1 MQYGRIIDKGFR
13 DIVSRRGDTKTNVSK
28 VIYYGFI
35 QSVIFTSL
43 QSAIFAAM
51 GDEDDDKLR
60 KNKIDRMLNC
70 IVDGWLTTFGYGGK
84 SINALKNTTMEYLK
98 QDAKDT
104 DDNFMTKSDH
114 AYTLLSAVNFSPPIG
129 SKLRKIYQSIQTRKF
144 NRELMFERG
153 FTLDNPAWSA
163 IGNIIEGVTNIPLG
177 RLSNKLL
184 NIDNALDSR
193 NETYQR
199 IALLLGWNTWDLG
212 IRDQDIVALGE
223 SIKERK
229 KQEKKMEKKKEKAEK
244 EKEKLREKYPDKTD
258 KEIQQTVLIED
269 KIKEVF
275 DLKKREQVKIIEQL
289 KLNPENYKLEQDRVD
304 IIMEK
309 YNENPNSINK
319 MLKDIKNYKP
329 TKEEQRSIE
338 LFDMNKK
345 EQVNMLM
352 QLGLSSKQINKLKYE
367 KDRVNKIIEL
377 QNKKKSK

>member
-1 MQYGRIIDKGFR
+1 
-13 DIVSRRGDTKTNVSK
+13 
-28 VIYYGFI
+28 
-35 QSVIFTSL
+35 
-43 QSAIFAAM
+43 
-51 GDEDDDKLR
+51 
-60 KNKIDRMLNC
+60 
-70 IVDGWLTTFGYGGK
+70 
-84 SINALKNTTMEYLK
+84 
-98 QDAKDT
+98 
-104 DDNFMTKSDH
+104 
-114 AYTLLSAVNFSPPIG
+114 
-129 SKLRKIYQSIQTRKF
+129 
-144 NRELMFERG
+144 MFERG

-163 IGNIIEGVTNIPLG
+163 VGNIIEGVTNIPLG

-289 KLNPENYKLEQDRVD
+289 KLNPKDYRLEQDRVD

-319 MLKDIKNYKP
+319 MLKDIKDYKP

-352 QLGLSSKQINKLKYE
+352 QLGLSSKQIKKLKYE

>member
-1 MQYGRIIDKGFR
+1 
-13 DIVSRRGDTKTNVSK
+13 
-28 VIYYGFI
+28 
-35 QSVIFTSL
+35 
-43 QSAIFAAM
+43 
-51 GDEDDDKLR
+51 
-60 KNKIDRMLNC
+60 
-70 IVDGWLTTFGYGGK
+70 
-84 SINALKNTTMEYLK
+84 MEYL
-98 QDAKDT
+98 
-104 DDNFMTKSDH
+104 
-114 AYTLLSAVNFSPPIG
+114 
-129 SKLRKIYQSIQTRKF
+129 
-144 NRELMFERG
+144 
-153 FTLDNPAWSA
+153 
-163 IGNIIEGVTNIPLG
+163 
-177 RLSNKLL
+177 
-184 NIDNALDSR
+184 
-193 NETYQR
+193 
-199 IALLLGWNTWDLG
+199 DLG

-289 KLNPENYKLEQDRVD
+289 KLNPKNYKLEQDRVD